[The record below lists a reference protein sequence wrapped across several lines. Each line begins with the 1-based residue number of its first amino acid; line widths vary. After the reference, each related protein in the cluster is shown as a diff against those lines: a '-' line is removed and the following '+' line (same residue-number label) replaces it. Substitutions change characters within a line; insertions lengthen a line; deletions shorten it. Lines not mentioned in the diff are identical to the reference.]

1 MGKPIR
7 VVVAGGPSCG
17 KTSMLERLIYNNYD
31 PDKKMFPT
39 QEDIYLG
46 QIDVRNRME
55 NLHIHDTSGE
65 EWIKTASPP
74 RHLCYYGEGFLLVYD
89 ITSEDSFN
97 QIKKIKKEI
106 EKELSKTSPTLPM
119 CVAAMKCDMEEK
131 VSAHNLRPE
140 SSRSPNKKTELLNI
154 LTFQRAV
161 DVRVAESW
169 AMTEKV
175 KHFNVSVMNR
185 GELAEPLC
193 KQRI

>member
-131 VSAHNLRPE
+131 VSSKLAFRKLSKLKQKRNRSVKYFDL
-140 SSRSPNKKTELLNI
+140 SASR
-154 LTFQRAV
+154 
-161 DVRVAESW
+161 
-169 AMTEKV
+169 
-175 KHFNVSVMNR
+175 
-185 GELAEPLC
+185 
-193 KQRI
+193 

>member
-39 QEDIYLG
+39 QEDIYLA

-106 EKELSKTSPTLPM
+106 EKELSKSSPTLPM

-131 VSAHNLRPE
+131 
-140 SSRSPNKKTELLNI
+140 
-154 LTFQRAV
+154 RAV

-185 GELAEPLC
+185 GELAEPLSYLASRLAVQSQ
-193 KQRI
+193 KGSFLSRRPVVEEEI